1 MAGLVFRAGISSGSG
16 GAVHA
21 EVKAA
26 NRRSFPTSVCKI
38 LQSLT
43 GASQIQLTAHRGSVL
58 SAVSGSS
65 YATEHTEE
73 ETWSAETYGALI
85 RGGEDVAS
93 VMKTMTEVLE
103 DVEGLDQDEEGVAIH
118 LAAAG
123 AIQQKL
129 DSLDGSFL
137 LALDWMIKEAE
148 SDHDDQRKNI
158 LEVIKETVL
167 GQLND
172 KCPPHVQVIGLLCR
186 TPTKEKRTEILR
198 RSAGGGGVFDTESGG
213 KLTIPFSNLVNIST
227 QADNVLAS
235 MEEKPR
241 IKDRRLLAK
250 LVIIRDE
257 ARGMLGGGLLDER
270 NDNRGFKT
278 LPGNVVKFLSSIVS
292 VRPGPALRQRIADV
306 MNGKAEGQD
315 PPEEDEESSHLRR
328 HTSASK
334 QKVSSKSAKKEV
346 PVRPGMFLEAVSK
359 VLSGMYETNTAG
371 VGVQQLEWIHRETLK
386 ILEEIGYS

>member
-1 MAGLVFRAGISSGSG
+1 MFFDFVSSNKRVII
-16 GAVHA
+16 A
-21 EVKAA
+21 
-26 NRRSFPTSVCKI
+26 P
-38 LQSLT
+38 Q
-43 GASQIQLTAHRGSVL
+43 
-58 SAVSGSS
+58 
-65 YATEHTEE
+65 
-73 ETWSAETYGALI
+73 
-85 RGGEDVAS
+85 
-93 VMKTMTEVLE
+93 LE

-148 SDHDDQRKNI
+148 SDRDDQQKNI
-158 LEVIKETVL
+158 LEVIKETLL

-172 KCPPHVQVIGLLCR
+172 NAPHMS
-186 TPTKEKRTEILR
+186 K
-198 RSAGGGGVFDTESGG
+198 SAGGGGVFDTESGG

-241 IKDRRLLAK
+241 IKDRRLLEK

-278 LPGNVVKFLSSIVS
+278 LPGNVSIDMQSSIVS
-292 VRPGPALRQRIADV
+292 VRPGPVLRQRIADV
-306 MNGKAEGQD
+306 MNRKAEGQD
-315 PPEEDEESSHLRR
+315 PPEEDEESSHLGR

-371 VGVQQLEWIHRETLK
+371 VGVQQLEWIHRETGGDR
-386 ILEEIGYS
+386 IFIRSPEIKWKPASWLLFNESNRTPQFWHIVTFVML